1 MNKIGFNDRIRQI
14 IVLSIIILLLYVV
27 IIELEVFLPGLLG
40 AITLYI
46 LSRGQYFQ
54 LTYNRKWKKGWAA
67 MLFIFYYL
75 FLIGLPVF
83 LSISLI
89 SPKIDSF
96 LDDPAA
102 TLAGA
107 KQSIMTI
114 QKNLGFKFFSE
125 GALDDFLNR
134 LSNYIPTILNSTA
147 NLLANLA
154 TMLFILYYM
163 LYYGTEIE
171 KFLNRIIPLKQ
182 ENIKLLASETKK
194 LVKAN
199 ALGIPLISLI
209 QGLTAMLGYF
219 IFKVDEFL
227 LWGLLTGL
235 LAFFPIV
242 GTMVV
247 WVPLVFYTFAIGDT
261 WNGTGLLLYSLIVTG
276 NVDYLA
282 RMTLMKK
289 LGNVHPVITVLGVI
303 IGLGLFG
310 FIGLIFGPLLVSYL
324 IVMFRIYM
332 NEFTPMEMEHSAVE
346 ETGRAE

>member
-83 LSISLI
+83 LSITLI

-102 TLAGA
+102 TLAGT

-125 GALDDFLNR
+125 AALDDFLNR

-147 NLLANLA
+147 NL
-154 TMLFILYYM
+154 
-163 LYYGTEIE
+163 
-171 KFLNRIIPLKQ
+171 
-182 ENIKLLASETKK
+182 
-194 LVKAN
+194 
-199 ALGIPLISLI
+199 
-209 QGLTAMLGYF
+209 
-219 IFKVDEFL
+219 
-227 LWGLLTGL
+227 
-235 LAFFPIV
+235 
-242 GTMVV
+242 
-247 WVPLVFYTFAIGDT
+247 
-261 WNGTGLLLYSLIVTG
+261 
-276 NVDYLA
+276 
-282 RMTLMKK
+282 
-289 LGNVHPVITVLGVI
+289 
-303 IGLGLFG
+303 
-310 FIGLIFGPLLVSYL
+310 
-324 IVMFRIYM
+324 
-332 NEFTPMEMEHSAVE
+332 
-346 ETGRAE
+346 